1 MEKTPATESK
11 GLVSTFVLKP
21 KKGTSAWIYFNTET
35 VAKLKVEQKM
45 DQKEAFAK
53 SAEIWKGLSDADKA
67 PFVAKASAD
76 EKRYQNQL
84 KELEDN
90 GFFTTADGKKSTELY
105 VDPKKKYGEDCV
117 VPKKPLSAYLFF
129 TTENVNKIKEEQECS
144 HPEAMKKC
152 GQIWNDLDAEK
163 KAVYENKHNV
173 DAQRYQKQCVDLDK
187 NGFFIMEDGTKSSE
201 HKAKLKKRAKKN
213 DKEDKKAEKEA
224 KKSAKKAKT
233 SE

>member
-1 MEKTPATESK
+1 
-11 GLVSTFVLKP
+11 
-21 KKGTSAWIYFNTET
+21 
-35 VAKLKVEQKM
+35 
-45 DQKEAFAK
+45 
-53 SAEIWKGLSDADKA
+53 
-67 PFVAKASAD
+67 
-76 EKRYQNQL
+76 
-84 KELEDN
+84 
-90 GFFTTADGKKSTELY
+90 
-105 VDPKKKYGEDCV
+105 
-117 VPKKPLSAYLFF
+117 
-129 TTENVNKIKEEQECS
+129 
-144 HPEAMKKC
+144 MKKC

-187 NGFFIMEDGTKSSE
+187 NGYFIMEDGTKSSE